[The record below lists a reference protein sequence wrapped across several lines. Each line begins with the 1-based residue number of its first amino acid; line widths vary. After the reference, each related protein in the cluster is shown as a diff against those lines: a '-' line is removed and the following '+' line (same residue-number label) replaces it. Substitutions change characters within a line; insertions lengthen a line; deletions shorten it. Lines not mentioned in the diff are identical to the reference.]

1 MPSNLPGFDEAT
13 VNVRRWSGERERTDL
28 LTTPDSMPPHVS
40 VENQLPQD
48 LYEAM
53 GRFISGHPQWDQY
66 RLVQVAIAGFLFQ
79 QGCEERV
86 VAQHY
91 LKRLFQHQTDPC
103 RITIDRLAVI
113 AAHALECCTTGS
125 EPMRSRDGSSSAP
138 AVGRS

>member
-1 MPSNLPGFDEAT
+1 MGPNGFDEPT
-13 VNVRRWSGERERTDL
+13 PDVRRWIEESAESNL

-53 GRFISGHPQWDQY
+53 GRFIESHPQWDQY

-79 QGCEERV
+79 QGSQERV

-91 LKRLFQHQTDPC
+91 LKGLFHHRPDPC
-103 RITIDRLAVI
+103 QMALDR
-113 AAHALECCTTGS
+113 
-125 EPMRSRDGSSSAP
+125 
-138 AVGRS
+138 

>member
-13 VNVRRWSGERERTDL
+13 VNVRRWNGERERTDL

-53 GRFISGHPQWDQY
+53 SRFISGHPQWDQY

-91 LKRLFQHQTDPC
+91 LKGLFQHQPDPC
-103 RITIDRLAVI
+103 RMKIER
-113 AAHALECCTTGS
+113 
-125 EPMRSRDGSSSAP
+125 
-138 AVGRS
+138 